1 MLRRGNILSLRSLN
15 VRHYSAKVN
24 IKIENSTT
32 LKKPVY
38 NFKGISENLDH
49 YLLSAKRRELP
60 QDVLKEIQ
68 NTGEYY
74 AKVKDL
80 TTSLTKIRAEKNIS
94 QVTLKELRQKKEI
107 GAKYEE
113 QLKIQG
119 MLKKLEKEINENI
132 KAEELKLYGVMESFP
147 NALHESV
154 KDEQE
159 LVKYLNPKD
168 QYEPIPELEHSKIA
182 QDFGIV
188 DLKAGS
194 TVSGS
199 SWYYLIGDG
208 ALLEQALVQYA
219 LKLARKH
226 GYKMVTPPSIVK
238 VEVSDACGFKPRDQN
253 GEVQTYELKQDG
265 LVLTGTAEIPLAG
278 LAINKTFNE
287 QELPERVVGVSRSY
301 RAEAGA
307 RGRDTKGLYRVHEF
321 TKVELFVWAAEN
333 QSEGELEKLRE
344 FQEELITSLGLS
356 ARVLNMPANDLGAP
370 AIKKYDIEAWMP
382 GRGNWGEL
390 TSTSNCTDF
399 QSRRT
404 HTKYKNKELQKSFFV
419 HTLNG
424 TALAVPRVIVALIEN
439 FYDPSSNRIAIPKV
453 LQSYMDDKEFIEKVN

>member
-1 MLRRGNILSLRSLN
+1 MLKVRKLSVLARLN
-15 VRHYSAKVN
+15 SRLYSTQAQVKA
-24 IKIENSTT
+24 ENSVT
-32 LKKPVY
+32 LKKPAY
-38 NFKGISENLDH
+38 NFRLICENLDH

-60 QDVLKEIQ
+60 VSVLREID
-68 NTGEYY
+68 NTREYY
-74 AKVKDL
+74 DQFKA
-80 TTSLTKIRAEKNIS
+80 TTTEWTKIKEEINVSKAA
-94 QVTLKELRQKKEI
+94 LKELRRKKEI
-107 GAKYEE
+107 GEEYE
-113 QLKIQG
+113 
-119 MLKKLEKEINENI
+119 KKLTVQKTLKQSESELLQKL
-132 KAEELKLYGVMESFP
+132 KTEEWKLYGLMENFP
-147 NALHESV
+147 NILHESV

-159 LVKYLNPKD
+159 VVKYLNPKD
-168 QYEPIPELEHSKIA
+168 QYDSKPELEHSKIA
-182 QDFGIV
+182 QDLNILN
-188 DLKAGS
+188 LKAGS

-219 LKLARKH
+219 LKLARSH
-226 GYKMVTPPSIVK
+226 GFQMVSPPSIVK
-238 VEVSDACGFKPRDQN
+238 TEVSDACGFKPRDQN
-253 GEVQTYELKQDG
+253 GEIQTYELKQEG

-278 LAINKTFNE
+278 LAIDRTYDDE
-287 QELPERVVGVSRSY
+287 TLPRRVAGVSRSY

-307 RGRDTKGLYRVHEF
+307 RGKDTKGLYRVHEF
-321 TKVELFVWAAEN
+321 TKVELFVWATES
-333 QSEGELEKLRE
+333 QSDTELERIRE

-390 TSTSNCTDF
+390 TSASNCTDF

-404 HTKYKNKELQKSFFV
+404 HTKYKNKYIQKNHYA

-439 FYDPSSNRIAIPKV
+439 FYDPSKMQIAIPKV
-453 LQSYMDDKEFIEKVN
+453 LQPFMDNKKFIKKQN